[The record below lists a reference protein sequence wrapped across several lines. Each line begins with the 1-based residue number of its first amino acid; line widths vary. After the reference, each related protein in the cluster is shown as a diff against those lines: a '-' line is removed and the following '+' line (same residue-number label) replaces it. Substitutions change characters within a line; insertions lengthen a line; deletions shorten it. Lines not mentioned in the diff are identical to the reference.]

1 MASVTLSFLAWPQ
14 RAGAANKGKLAA
26 ELASKERRL
35 SINKVSDGGWPHG
48 AIKSAAS
55 HRGSGLVSYA
65 FLHQSEQSLQWSQ
78 AYRCCE
84 CEQLF
89 AGPVQMTRGAALTKA
104 WV

>member
-1 MASVTLSFLAWPQ
+1 MAGQ
-14 RAGAANKGKLAA
+14 AANKGKLAA

-35 SINKVSDGGWPHG
+35 SINKVSDGGAGRMGPSK
-48 AIKSAAS
+48 ALQVIA
-55 HRGSGLVSYA
+55 GSGLVSYA
-65 FLHQSEQSLQWSQ
+65 FLHQSEQSLQWST

-104 WV
+104 RV